1 MLSSVFGKNLY
12 DMRRGLIGWS
22 ISILLMNLWIVTF
35 YPAIRDSAFALD
47 QYLQNLPPA
56 FAALLGETAS
66 FNTIEGFLTVELFT
80 FFWPALT
87 LAFAIGSGA
96 GTIGGEEESGTLD
109 LLLSHPVPRWRVLL
123 EKFAAL
129 TVFSG
134 IAIGAGLL
142 GLILGTLFVNEAI
155 DLGKLGAAILSIWL
169 LTLLFGTLSLAL
181 TGVGLHRGAAAGI
194 GAGVAA
200 LSFLINTLG
209 PLADLPE
216 SLRRVSPWYYYDGG
230 VALTEGL
237 KLGNAALLAGLVIVF
252 LAVALFGF
260 QRRDLAV

>member
-1 MLSSVFGKNLY
+1 MLSSVFAKNLY
-12 DMRRGLIGWS
+12 DTRRGLIGWS

-35 YPAIRDSAFALD
+35 YPAIRDSASALD
-47 QYLQNLPPA
+47 QYLQNMPPA
-56 FAALLGETAS
+56 FAALIGGTAS
-66 FNTIEGFLTVELFT
+66 FTTIEGFLTVELFT

-109 LLLSHPVPRWRVLL
+109 LLLSHPVPRWRLLL

-134 IAIGAGLL
+134 IAIGAGLV
-142 GLILGTLFVNEAI
+142 GLVLGTLIVDEAI
-155 DLGKLGAAILSIWL
+155 DLGNLGAAVLNIWL

-181 TGVGLHRGAAAGI
+181 TGVGLRRGAAAGI

-200 LSFLINTLG
+200 ISFLINTLA

-216 SLRRVSPWYYYDGG
+216 SVRRVSPWFYYDGG
-230 VALTEGL
+230 QALTEGL
-237 KLGNAALLAGLVIVF
+237 KLGNVVLLAGLVIAF
-252 LAVALFGF
+252 LAVALVGF